1 MADAS
6 MGDDVYQP
14 TGGNEEQADAAPLD
28 LEDALDEDGLDELLD
43 KGYSPPERPLASN
56 KVGITAAEQRE
67 GETLDQRLA
76 QEVPDVTAQPAG
88 ADDGLGDDPDSDGEL
103 IDSEAGEP
111 RAGRL
116 VSPDFSAE
124 SNTDDLVADDVGIDG
139 AAASAEEAA
148 VHVVEDPEAPNPR
161 GE

>member
-28 LEDALDEDGLDELLD
+28 LEDALDEDGLDEALD

-56 KVGITAAEQRE
+56 KVGVTAAEQRE
-67 GETLDQRLA
+67 GESLDQRLA
-76 QEVPDVTAQPAG
+76 QEEPDVTAQLDGPG
-88 ADDGLGDDPDSDGEL
+88 DDGLGDDPDSDGEL
-103 IDSEAGEP
+103 VDPEAGEP

-116 VSPDFSAE
+116 VSPDYSAE

-148 VHVVEDPEAPNPR
+148 VHVVEDPEAPNA
-161 GE
+161 G